1 MWRLSIKKSWF
12 FCYYFQGIL
21 WLWLIFGYHTISKNI
36 IEYRNEVGEFKSRT
50 ELKKVKRLG
59 DKAYQQAAGFLK
71 ILDGKEVLD
80 STFIHPESYKL
91 TKKIAKDYKLD
102 LKTIGEES
110 MNEALSKLDM
120 FKIAQ
125 DNNVSD
131 IIIKDIFDSLKAK
144 NIDLRESVEVAT
156 FDKSITKIEDL
167 KPGMEVQGQVRNIVD
182 FGAFVDIGLKNDA
195 LVHISQ
201 ISDQFVSNV
210 LDVLAIGD
218 VKKFK
223 VKELDVEK
231 GRIQLTLREK

>member
-1 MWRLSIKKSWF
+1 MPT
-12 FCYYFQGIL
+12 YTIL
-21 WLWLIFGYHTISKNI
+21 G
-36 IEYRNEVGEFKSRT
+36 YRNEVGEFKSRS